1 MYSSEEIKI
10 ALRKYIASTDT
21 NTIDE
26 QSVIDILD
34 EGADRD
40 FDKASQ
46 KVKEIRQQY
55 KNNSA
60 IPEWLRMLTFR
71 LVYDYMTIEYT
82 KKMEYD
88 NEPENKKKRKVYKVI
103 SQNKLI
109 EAIGFNKKV
118 FDKTSSW
125 NIYSPYAKWQQSQYN
140 ALNIPMAYAEI
151 VSNPI
156 YVAMLHHIISES
168 RVVTDTFV
176 DVFGKMGYVPAI
188 CANGYAHNIFYT
200 QDAAAYKRYY
210 DGMTKD
216 PNYTYEFIY
225 HYGERAEQF
234 LDEPSEKIGRDR
246 LDEFE
251 AKFYDY
257 QAIRLLYGMPE
268 LEVGIKKEENDEGE
282 EQEEQEKAQE
292 QLEEEEKIYNS
303 KYAALRFITLCYQM
317 PYWKKNNTKYDKLSG
332 EYVEKFSS
340 LKQIKKV
347 FDITKDS
354 FVAYA
359 NALKKTEYREYED
372 NLLVDLMTNY
382 NHIKGE
388 NDVKDIIKNIFK
400 LLGVDEKALLFV
412 DIPKYDEYDR
422 YGFDTE
428 LLEKEVDGKKR
439 SWLSYGE
446 KDTAQEKEDS
456 IINFLLEYS
465 GDWVMTLKEYS
476 FGNIDA
482 HKHYNDI
489 IKKMRESHRNCYIY
503 ECGNE
508 DHNISTAISFIT
520 SINFDELS
528 ADEFKAKYNI
538 EVSSGRNETGTNK
551 YRLSKLCI

>member
-1 MYSSEEIKI
+1 MYSSKEIKI
-10 ALRKYIASTDT
+10 ALRKYIASTG
-21 NTIDE
+21 NKTIDE

-46 KVKEIRQQY
+46 IVKEIRQQY
-55 KNNSA
+55 KNNSV
-60 IPEWLRMLTFR
+60 IPEWLRMLAFR

-88 NEPENKKKRKVYKVI
+88 NEPENKKKRKVYKVL

-140 ALNIPMAYAEI
+140 ALNIPVAYAEI

-176 DVFGKMGYVPAI
+176 DIFGKMGYVSAV

-200 QDAAAYKRYY
+200 QDADTYKRYY
-210 DGMTKD
+210 DGMTKN
-216 PNYTYEFIY
+216 PNCTYEFIY
-225 HYGERAEQF
+225 NYGERAKQF
-234 LDEPSEKIGRDR
+234 LDEPSEKTGRDR

-257 QAIRLLYGMPE
+257 QSIRLLCGIPE
-268 LEVGIKKEENDEGE
+268 LEVSIKKAKNDEGE
-282 EQEEQEKAQE
+282 ELEKSQE

-303 KYAALRFITLCYQM
+303 KYAALRFITLCYQT
-317 PYWKKNNTKYDKLSG
+317 PYWKKNNIKYDKLSG

-347 FDITKDS
+347 FDITEDS

-382 NHIKGE
+382 NNIKGE
-388 NDVKDIIKNIFK
+388 NDVKDIVKNIFK
-400 LLGVDEKALLFV
+400 LLGIDEKALLFV
-412 DIPKYDEYDR
+412 DIPKYNEYYR

-428 LLEKEVDGKKR
+428 ILEKEVDGKKR
-439 SWLSYGE
+439 SWLSDEE
-446 KDTAQEKEDS
+446 KDTTQEREDS
-456 IINFLLEYS
+456 IINFLLDYD
-465 GDWVMTLKEYS
+465 GDWVMTLKGYS
-476 FGNIDA
+476 FGNTDA
-482 HKHYNDI
+482 NKHYNDI
-489 IKKMRESHRNCYIY
+489 IRKMRESHRNCYIY
-503 ECGNE
+503 KCSNE

-538 EVSSGRNETGTNK
+538 EVSSDRNETETNK
-551 YRLSKLCI
+551 YRLSKLFI

>member
-1 MYSSEEIKI
+1 MYGSKEIKI
-10 ALRKYIASTDT
+10 ALRKYIASTG
-21 NTIDE
+21 NKTIDE

-46 KVKEIRQQY
+46 IVKEIRQQY
-55 KNNSA
+55 KNNSV
-60 IPEWLRMLTFR
+60 IPEWLRMLAFR

-88 NEPENKKKRKVYKVI
+88 NEPENKKKRKVYKVL

-140 ALNIPMAYAEI
+140 ALNIPVAYAEI

-176 DVFGKMGYVPAI
+176 DIFGKMGYVSAV

-200 QDAAAYKRYY
+200 QDADTYKRYY
-210 DGMTKD
+210 DGMTKN
-216 PNYTYEFIY
+216 PNCTYEFIY
-225 HYGERAEQF
+225 NYGERAKQF
-234 LDEPSEKIGRDR
+234 LDEPSEKTGRDR

-257 QAIRLLYGMPE
+257 QSIRLLCGIPE
-268 LEVGIKKEENDEGE
+268 LEVSIKKAKNDEGE
-282 EQEEQEKAQE
+282 ELEKSQE

-303 KYAALRFITLCYQM
+303 KYAALRFITLCYQT
-317 PYWKKNNTKYDKLSG
+317 PYWKKNNIKYDKLSG

-347 FDITKDS
+347 FDITEDS

-382 NHIKGE
+382 NNIKGE
-388 NDVKDIIKNIFK
+388 NDVKDIVKNIFK
-400 LLGVDEKALLFV
+400 LLGIDEKALLFV
-412 DIPKYDEYDR
+412 DIPKYNEYYR

-428 LLEKEVDGKKR
+428 ILEKEVDGKKR
-439 SWLSYGE
+439 SWLSDEE
-446 KDTAQEKEDS
+446 KDTTQEREDS
-456 IINFLLEYS
+456 IINFLLDYD
-465 GDWVMTLKEYS
+465 GDWVMTLKGYS
-476 FGNIDA
+476 FGNTDA
-482 HKHYNDI
+482 NKHYNDI
-489 IKKMRESHRNCYIY
+489 IRKMRESHRNCYIY
-503 ECGNE
+503 KCSNE

-538 EVSSGRNETGTNK
+538 EVSSDRNETETNK
-551 YRLSKLCI
+551 YRLSKFFI

>member
-1 MYSSEEIKI
+1 MMYYSSKEIKTS
-10 ALRKYIASTDT
+10 LRKYIASTGT
-21 NTIDE
+21 STIDE
-26 QSVIDILD
+26 QAIIDILD

-125 NIYSPYAKWQQSQYN
+125 NIYSPYAKWQQSQYK

-200 QDAAAYKRYY
+200 QDAATYKRYY

-225 HYGERAEQF
+225 HYGERAKQF
-234 LDEPSEKIGRDR
+234 LDEPSST
-246 LDEFE
+246 
-251 AKFYDY
+251 AS
-257 QAIRLLYGMPE
+257 LL
-268 LEVGIKKEENDEGE
+268 
-282 EQEEQEKAQE
+282 
-292 QLEEEEKIYNS
+292 
-303 KYAALRFITLCYQM
+303 R
-317 PYWKKNNTKYDKLSG
+317 
-332 EYVEKFSS
+332 
-340 LKQIKKV
+340 
-347 FDITKDS
+347 
-354 FVAYA
+354 
-359 NALKKTEYREYED
+359 LKKFF
-372 NLLVDLMTNY
+372 
-382 NHIKGE
+382 HILSSTTRLIQNWKHL
-388 NDVKDIIKNIFK
+388 IKNSQRI
-400 LLGVDEKALLFV
+400 
-412 DIPKYDEYDR
+412 
-422 YGFDTE
+422 
-428 LLEKEVDGKKR
+428 
-439 SWLSYGE
+439 
-446 KDTAQEKEDS
+446 
-456 IINFLLEYS
+456 
-465 GDWVMTLKEYS
+465 
-476 FGNIDA
+476 
-482 HKHYNDI
+482 
-489 IKKMRESHRNCYIY
+489 
-503 ECGNE
+503 
-508 DHNISTAISFIT
+508 
-520 SINFDELS
+520 
-528 ADEFKAKYNI
+528 
-538 EVSSGRNETGTNK
+538 
-551 YRLSKLCI
+551 

>member
-1 MYSSEEIKI
+1 MYGSKEIKI
-10 ALRKYIASTDT
+10 ALRKYIASTG
-21 NTIDE
+21 NKTIDE

-46 KVKEIRQQY
+46 IVKEIRQQY
-55 KNNSA
+55 KNNSV
-60 IPEWLRMLTFR
+60 IPEWLRMLAFR

-88 NEPENKKKRKVYKVI
+88 NEPENKKKRKVYKVL

-140 ALNIPMAYAEI
+140 ALNIPVAYAEI

-176 DVFGKMGYVPAI
+176 DIFGKMGYVSAV

-200 QDAAAYKRYY
+200 QDADTYKRYY
-210 DGMTKD
+210 DGMTKN
-216 PNYTYEFIY
+216 PNCTYEFIY
-225 HYGERAEQF
+225 NYGERAKQF
-234 LDEPSEKIGRDR
+234 LDEPSEKTGRDR

-257 QAIRLLYGMPE
+257 QSIRLLCGIPE
-268 LEVGIKKEENDEGE
+268 LEVSIKKAKNDEGE
-282 EQEEQEKAQE
+282 ELEKSQE

-303 KYAALRFITLCYQM
+303 KYAALRFITLCYQT
-317 PYWKKNNTKYDKLSG
+317 PYWKKNNIKYDKLSG

-347 FDITKDS
+347 FDITEDS

-382 NHIKGE
+382 NNIKGE
-388 NDVKDIIKNIFK
+388 NDVKDIVKNIFK
-400 LLGVDEKALLFV
+400 LLGIDEKALLFV
-412 DIPKYDEYDR
+412 DIPKYNEYYR

-428 LLEKEVDGKKR
+428 ILEKEVDGKKR
-439 SWLSYGE
+439 SWLSDEE
-446 KDTAQEKEDS
+446 KDTTQEREDS
-456 IINFLLEYS
+456 IINFLLDYD
-465 GDWVMTLKEYS
+465 GDWVMTLKGYS
-476 FGNIDA
+476 FGNTDA
-482 HKHYNDI
+482 NKHYNDI
-489 IKKMRESHRNCYIY
+489 IRKMRESHRNCYIY
-503 ECGNE
+503 KCSNE

-538 EVSSGRNETGTNK
+538 EVSSDRNETETNK
-551 YRLSKLCI
+551 YRLSKLFI

>member
-1 MYSSEEIKI
+1 MYDSKEIKI
-10 ALRKYIASTDT
+10 ALRKYIASTG
-21 NTIDE
+21 NKTIDE

-46 KVKEIRQQY
+46 IVKEIRQQY
-55 KNNSA
+55 KNNSV
-60 IPEWLRMLTFR
+60 IPEWLRMLAFR

-88 NEPENKKKRKVYKVI
+88 NEPENKKKRKVYKVL

-118 FDKTSSW
+118 FDKTSNW
-125 NIYSPYAKWQQSQYN
+125 NIYSPYVKWQQSQYN
-140 ALNIPMAYAEI
+140 ALNIPVAYAEI

-168 RVVTDTFV
+168 RIITDTFV
-176 DVFGKMGYVPAI
+176 DVFGKMGYVSAV
-188 CANGYAHNIFYT
+188 CANSYAHNIFYT
-200 QDAAAYKRYY
+200 QDADTYKRYY

-216 PNYTYEFIY
+216 PNCTYEFIY
-225 HYGERAEQF
+225 NYGERAKQF
-234 LDEPSEKIGRDR
+234 LDEPSEKTGRDR

-257 QAIRLLYGMPE
+257 QSIRLLCGIPE
-268 LEVGIKKEENDEGE
+268 LEVSIKKAKKDEGE
-282 EQEEQEKAQE
+282 ELEKSQE

-303 KYAALRFITLCYQM
+303 KYAALRFITLCYQT
-317 PYWKKNNTKYDKLSG
+317 PYWKKNNIKYDKLSG

-340 LKQIKKV
+340 LKHIKKV
-347 FDITKDS
+347 FDITEDS

-382 NHIKGE
+382 NNIKGE
-388 NDVKDIIKNIFK
+388 NDVKDIVKNIFK
-400 LLGVDEKALLFV
+400 LLGIDEKALLFV
-412 DIPKYDEYDR
+412 DIPKYDEYYR

-428 LLEKEVDGKKR
+428 ILEKEVEGKKM
-439 SWLSYGE
+439 SWLSDEE
-446 KDTAQEKEDS
+446 KDTAQEREDS
-456 IINFLLEYS
+456 IINFLLDYD
-465 GDWVMTLKEYS
+465 GDWVMTLKGYS
-476 FGNIDA
+476 FGNTDA
-482 HKHYNDI
+482 NKHYNDI
-489 IKKMRESHRNCYIY
+489 IRKMRESHRNCYIY
-503 ECGNE
+503 KCSIE

-538 EVSSGRNETGTNK
+538 EVSSDRNETETNK